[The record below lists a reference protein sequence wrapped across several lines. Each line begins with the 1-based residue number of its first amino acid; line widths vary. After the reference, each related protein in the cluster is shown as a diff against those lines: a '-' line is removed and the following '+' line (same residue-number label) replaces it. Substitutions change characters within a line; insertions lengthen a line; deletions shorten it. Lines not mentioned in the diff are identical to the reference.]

1 MRTGHGKTVYIRH
14 TVIALRTQQL
24 LHTDNISAQQGAFC
38 CLEPAGFP
46 HVPGKKRRM
55 MYACNNYE

>member
-24 LHTDNISAQQGAFC
+24 LHTDNISAQQGAFVVWN
-38 CLEPAGFP
+38 LLGFP
-46 HVPGKKRRM
+46 HVSRQE
-55 MYACNNYE
+55 AADDVCL